1 MAKEVA
7 MAERARVGL
16 VMAGGG
22 ARAAYQ
28 AGVLL
33 AIAKLLPPGAGNPF
47 AIICGSSAGAIN
59 ATGLACGAESFSRTA
74 IYLSKLWQQLH
85 VPMIYR
91 ADLRYF
97 LGRGLHWGASL
108 LSGGLGRYNPRS
120 LLDNGPLRELLGD
133 IVRFEQL
140 GPAIANGALDAL
152 GITASCYSTGRSVT
166 FFEGRPEL
174 EGWQRQLRDGMRARL
189 TLEHLLATSAIPL
202 LFPAQRIG
210 SHYYCDGAIRQL
222 APLSPALHLGAQK
235 LFVISL
241 AGAHLPIPSNGNG
254 RYPSLA
260 QVFSHLL
267 SSVFFDGMESDIERL
282 SRVNQTVSLLPPAL
296 LAQHATPLHRVEVFT
311 LAPSRPLEEIA
322 REHTHSFPATL
333 RFLLS
338 GTGATHSRG
347 LALSTYLLFEPGYCR
362 ALVELGYHDAL
373 ARRDAIRAFLELPGA
388 APATGLAD

>member
-1 MAKEVA
+1 MTG
-7 MAERARVGL
+7 RTRIGL

-33 AIAKLLPPGAGNPF
+33 AVAKLLPAGVGNPF
-47 AIICGSSAGAIN
+47 SIICGSSAGAIN
-59 ATGLACGAESFSRTA
+59 AAGLACGAEEFSRTA
-74 IYLSKLWQQLH
+74 IYLSKVWQQLH

-91 ADLRYF
+91 ADLGYF
-97 LGRGLHWGASL
+97 VRRTLYWGLSFV
-108 LSGGLGRYNPRS
+108 SGGLGPYNPRS
-120 LLDNGPLRELLGD
+120 LLDNDPLRELLGKT
-133 IVRFEQL
+133 VRFEQL
-140 GPAIANGALDAL
+140 GLAIANGALDAL
-152 GITASCYSTGRSVT
+152 GVTASCYSTGRSVT

-174 EGWQRQLRDGMRARL
+174 EGWQRQLRDGMRTRL

-210 SHYYCDGAIRQL
+210 QHYYCDGAIRQL

-241 AGAHLPIPSNGNG
+241 AGAHLPVPRNGDG

-260 QVFSHLL
+260 QVFGHLL

-282 SRVNQTVSLLPPAL
+282 SRVNQTVSLLSSTL

-322 REHTHSFPATL
+322 REHIHSFPAPL

-338 GTGATHSRG
+338 GTGATHARG
-347 LALSTYLLFEPGYCR
+347 LALSTYLLFEPGYCH
-362 ALVELGYHDAL
+362 ALVELGYRDAL
-373 ARRDAIRAFLELPGA
+373 ARREAIRAFLELPGST
-388 APATGLAD
+388 PATELAD

>member
-1 MAKEVA
+1 MAGRSKI
-7 MAERARVGL
+7 GL

-28 AGVLL
+28 AGVLQ
-33 AIAKLLPPGAGNPF
+33 AVAKLLPPGAGNPF

-59 ATGLACGAESFSRTA
+59 AAGLACGAEEFRRTA
-74 IYLSKLWQQLH
+74 IYLAQVWQQLH
-85 VPMIYR
+85 VPMVYR
-91 ADLRYF
+91 ADLAYF
-97 LGRGLHWGASL
+97 LKRGLHWGASL
-108 LSGGLGRYNPRS
+108 VSGGLGSYNPRS

-133 IVRFEQL
+133 IMRFERL
-140 GPAIANGALDAL
+140 ASAIDHGALDAL

-174 EGWQRQLRDGMRARL
+174 QGWERQLRDGLRASL

-210 SHYYCDGAIRQL
+210 QRYYCDGAIRQL

-241 AGAHLPIPSNGNG
+241 AGAHLPIPANGNG

-296 LAQHATPLHRVEVFT
+296 LTQHATPLHRVEVFT

-322 REHTHSFPATL
+322 REHTHTFPAPL

-338 GTGATHSRG
+338 GTGATQPRG

-362 ALVELGYHDAL
+362 ALVELGYRDAL

-388 APATGLAD
+388 APVTGLAD